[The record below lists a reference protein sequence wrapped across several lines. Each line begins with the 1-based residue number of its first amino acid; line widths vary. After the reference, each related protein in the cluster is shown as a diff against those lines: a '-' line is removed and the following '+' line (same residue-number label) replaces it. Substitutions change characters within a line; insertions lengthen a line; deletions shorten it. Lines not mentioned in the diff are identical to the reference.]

1 MYKSSTIIALAAS
14 AAAPASAADLVLG
27 GLVVNTCII
36 TTTPGTLGAEGDGM
50 SLSTEG
56 LAGVPATVGVVATGG
71 SPTLR
76 FTAPTLSSPAGFSGS
91 PDARMSVASGATLL
105 QPLTSSASTA
115 ALGRLVGTLTVR
127 AKVTS
132 PDGFAAGAYAVRS
145 TVTCE
150 Q

>member
-1 MYKSSTIIALAAS
+1 MYKSIVIALTATAATPAFS
-14 AAAPASAADLVLG
+14 AEVVLG
-27 GLVVNTCII
+27 GVVANACII
-36 TTTPGTLGAEGDGM
+36 NTTAGTLGSEGDGT

-71 SPTLR
+71 TPTLR
-76 FTAPTLSSPAGFSGS
+76 FTAPTLSTPAGFSGT
-91 PDARMSVASGATLL
+91 PDTRMSVANGATLL
-105 QPLTSSASTA
+105 QPLTGSASTA

-132 PDGFAAGAYAVRS
+132 SDGFAAGIYTVRS